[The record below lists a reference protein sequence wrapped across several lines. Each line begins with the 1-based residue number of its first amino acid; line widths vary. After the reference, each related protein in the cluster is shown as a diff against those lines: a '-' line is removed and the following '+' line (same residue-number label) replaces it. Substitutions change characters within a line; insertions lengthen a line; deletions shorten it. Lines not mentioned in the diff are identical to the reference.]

1 MSVCYI
7 VVHRNYDEG
16 LSANAYTDR
25 ESANL
30 SVRQDVDMV
39 YQSLV
44 YQGYSDAARKIDHN
58 HQEVVAA
65 RGNIYFEWTVIEST
79 IE

>member
-30 SVRQDVDMV
+30 SVLQDADMV

-44 YQGYSDAARKIDHN
+44 HQGYPDVARKIDHDS
-58 HQEVVAA
+58 QEVVAA